1 MNSGNL
7 YINSIFSHSAVL
19 LILITKPTRIPN
31 NSLTIIDHII
41 TNDSKHELQSFT
53 GKSDLTDRYPILC
66 IINKDFRAK
75 LFNGSR
81 DNDEVKRHGYL

>member
-41 TNDSKHELQSFT
+41 TNDSKQELQSFT
-53 GKSDLTDRYPILC
+53 GKSDLTDQYPILC

-81 DNDEVKRHGYL
+81 DNDEVKRHAYL